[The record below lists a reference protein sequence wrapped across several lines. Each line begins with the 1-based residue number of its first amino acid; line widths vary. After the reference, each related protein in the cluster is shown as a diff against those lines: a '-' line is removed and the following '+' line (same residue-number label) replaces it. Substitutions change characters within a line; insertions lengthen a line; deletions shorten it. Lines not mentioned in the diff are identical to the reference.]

1 MNLSEDRIIIEKEDL
16 QESVATIK
24 EVMQNWLKTDE
35 TMMKHELH
43 AYVQVSDLYYNT
55 ETGESDVEPNP
66 EKFDASLKELVL
78 LFAKNDGS
86 VASYMIYRDDD
97 TIAQMMGVEKESMTY
112 YDFILNEETETD
124 ADTLELLP
132 EDHEEITLETR
143 IKSFLAAEL
152 GEELEEE
159 DDSEENQEFDEEV

>member
-1 MNLSEDRIIIEKEDL
+1 MSITLYPSFKIIVL
-16 QESVATIK
+16 FP
-24 EVMQNWLKTDE
+24 
-35 TMMKHELH
+35 
-43 AYVQVSDLYYNT
+43 NT
-55 ETGESDVEPNP
+55 SSSALAG
-66 EKFDASLKELVL
+66 AGSLVTSSNL